1 MKVRIPNTVARATA
15 LLERHALLEGQVASA
30 EARRSALLARANA
43 AADAKVSPLLEELA
57 ALDAALAP
65 WWESDGRA
73 IAGKRKSVELGGCMI
88 GTRLAKAKLGH
99 DFVDDDAA
107 VLALQGTRYARQAV
121 RVKYTLDRTGTARLL
136 DVGGKTSAA
145 LKELG
150 FWMSEPEATFFVK
163 GVEQQG
169 TIG

>member
-15 LLERHALLEGQVASA
+15 LLERHALIEGQVAAA

-65 WWESDGRA
+65 WWESEGAA

-88 GTRLAKAKLGH
+88 GTRQGKATLQHG
-99 DFVDDDAA
+99 FVNDDAA
-107 VLALQGTRYARQAV
+107 VLALQGTRYARQAL
-121 RVKYTLDRTGTARLL
+121 RVKISIDRTGTAKLL
-136 DVGGKTSAA
+136 DVGGRTSAA

-150 FWMSEPEATFFVK
+150 FSLSAPSATFFVK
-163 GVEQQG
+163 RVEQQG